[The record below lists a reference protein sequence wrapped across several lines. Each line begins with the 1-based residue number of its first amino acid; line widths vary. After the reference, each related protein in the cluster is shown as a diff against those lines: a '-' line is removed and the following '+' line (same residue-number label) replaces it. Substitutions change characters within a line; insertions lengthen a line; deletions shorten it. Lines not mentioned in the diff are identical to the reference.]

1 MKFKYLVFASAL
13 LATLPTFAM
22 DYDTDIYVDN
32 TSTSS
37 TSTYKP
43 ATKTSNYPKFEG
55 HILAEYYIDSLV
67 DKNDIVNPHDDRN
80 NYYLNLEA
88 LLKLKFT
95 QGFFVETKWQLSP
108 VNDRVYTGDI
118 YADHPGYIVGNSLN
132 SDLYGNY
139 DYVKRKFQFSSY
151 GLAVETLNIGYKND
165 NFADNV
171 FQTVFTQ
178 FRLKYNLM
186 LITQDRNLA
195 SDILAIGKSKAVN
208 TENRILVERINKY
221 GYLSLANVSEVRSP
235 AEKHSHS
242 GYTPNQQMEI
252 PAYECFSI
260 AASVRKVSGNMSV
273 SSIPGEGSTLTAER
287 NGNRKL
293 LRLVSA
299 GPSGG
304 EGTIYTT
311 AKIYKPE
318 KLNRAKCE
326 KLSLMM
332 TKSINCEG
340 VCFPLALLYNDKNEF
355 VGYLMNKAGG
365 KELQRCVFIPQLL
378 KKNFPGWT
386 KVDTT
391 TLCVTILR
399 KLKYLHERNVI
410 LGDIN
415 PNNILVVSPS
425 QVYFV
430 DKDPGSGASALYS
443 LADFK
448 IRNDMDVQKAY
459 LLGKFGPSRSSMGVT

>member
-43 ATKTSNYPKFEG
+43 ATKTFYYPKFEG

-165 NFADNV
+165 NFA
-171 FQTVFTQ
+171 
-178 FRLKYNLM
+178 
-186 LITQDRNLA
+186 
-195 SDILAIGKSKAVN
+195 IL
-208 TENRILVERINKY
+208 Y
-221 GYLSLANVSEVRSP
+221 
-235 AEKHSHS
+235 
-242 GYTPNQQMEI
+242 
-252 PAYECFSI
+252 
-260 AASVRKVSGNMSV
+260 
-273 SSIPGEGSTLTAER
+273 
-287 NGNRKL
+287 
-293 LRLVSA
+293 
-299 GPSGG
+299 
-304 EGTIYTT
+304 
-311 AKIYKPE
+311 
-318 KLNRAKCE
+318 
-326 KLSLMM
+326 
-332 TKSINCEG
+332 
-340 VCFPLALLYNDKNEF
+340 
-355 VGYLMNKAGG
+355 
-365 KELQRCVFIPQLL
+365 
-378 KKNFPGWT
+378 
-386 KVDTT
+386 
-391 TLCVTILR
+391 
-399 KLKYLHERNVI
+399 
-410 LGDIN
+410 
-415 PNNILVVSPS
+415 
-425 QVYFV
+425 
-430 DKDPGSGASALYS
+430 
-443 LADFK
+443 
-448 IRNDMDVQKAY
+448 
-459 LLGKFGPSRSSMGVT
+459 

>member
-43 ATKTSNYPKFEG
+43 ATKTSYYPKFEG

-165 NFADNV
+165 NFAMGLGKINPTFAKAYDKARFSGVYGVLMPEEYELIGKIGGYVSAILPVGTITFNTFFDDTTDLSRTMFNSTKKDKSIGGAGNTEKLNNFSLTYDGKFDNLSLNIGFRYLDV
-171 FQTVFTQ
+171 DLENEKAEKGFVLGAEYLMELPYDVNFLPFAELAYFDNYKGMENRDVAYFTTFLPIIIDGWHFIATNTIKFDHEKGYKNYVSHLTQ
-178 FRLKYNLM
+178 LSAGYKFDCGLM
-186 LITQDRNLA
+186 LDFARIWEKNT
-195 SDILAIGKSKAVN
+195 KKADGFAGV
-208 TENRILVERINKY
+208 
-221 GYLSLANVSEVRSP
+221 
-235 AEKHSHS
+235 
-242 GYTPNQQMEI
+242 
-252 PAYECFSI
+252 
-260 AASVRKVSGNMSV
+260 
-273 SSIPGEGSTLTAER
+273 
-287 NGNRKL
+287 GNRKKWEHNADSWAVM
-293 LRLVSA
+293 VS
-299 GPSGG
+299 
-304 EGTIYTT
+304 
-311 AKIYKPE
+311 
-318 KLNRAKCE
+318 
-326 KLSLMM
+326 
-332 TKSINCEG
+332 
-340 VCFPLALLYNDKNEF
+340 
-355 VGYLMNKAGG
+355 
-365 KELQRCVFIPQLL
+365 
-378 KKNFPGWT
+378 
-386 KVDTT
+386 
-391 TLCVTILR
+391 
-399 KLKYLHERNVI
+399 
-410 LGDIN
+410 
-415 PNNILVVSPS
+415 
-425 QVYFV
+425 
-430 DKDPGSGASALYS
+430 YS
-443 LADFK
+443 FK
-448 IRNDMDVQKAY
+448 
-459 LLGKFGPSRSSMGVT
+459 F